1 MKDIRIE
8 KVVGREILDS
18 RGNPTVQADVL
29 LSDGTLGRSA
39 APSGASTGQDSLKL
53 WNCVMGMSGALG
65 AKALPRLSVISIQF
79 YKMS

>member
-8 KVVGREILDS
+8 QVVGREILDS

-39 APSGASTGQDSLKL
+39 AGSKRHQ
-53 WNCVMGMSGALG
+53 CIALC
-65 AKALPRLSVISIQF
+65 IS
-79 YKMS
+79 

>member
-39 APSGASTGQDSLKL
+39 APSGASTKFQ
-53 WNCVMGMSGALG
+53 W
-65 AKALPRLSVISIQF
+65 
-79 YKMS
+79 